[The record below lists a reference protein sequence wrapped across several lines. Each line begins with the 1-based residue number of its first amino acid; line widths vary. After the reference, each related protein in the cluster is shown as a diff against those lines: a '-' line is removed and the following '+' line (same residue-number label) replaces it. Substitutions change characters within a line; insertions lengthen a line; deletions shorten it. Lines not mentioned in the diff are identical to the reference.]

1 MTRAMSKYEKAF
13 RTRGGESAA
22 REPIVDDPDDPTA
35 FRVLEESDEA
45 GIDEDD
51 DENDAAEDIEQ
62 PAFTIASG
70 DEAKAPVTLTFS
82 SSNIK
87 GAELDVA
94 TGIVTVA
101 FKNDTTYR
109 YANFTAELM
118 AEWGAAASAGSWFHQ
133 KVRMRAAAH
142 PVVTTDA
149 APIAD
154 VDPAKE

>member
-1 MTRAMSKYEKAF
+1 MTRSMSKYEKAF
-13 RTRGGESAA
+13 RTRGEPAAVAESVVDPDA
-22 REPIVDDPDDPTA
+22 IVDEGPHDHSAEEPTSV
-35 FRVLEESDEA
+35 VLSEA
-45 GIDEDD
+45 VMSEPEVGRG
-51 DENDAAEDIEQ
+51 
-62 PAFTIASG
+62 S
-70 DEAKAPVTLTFS
+70 VTLTFT

-87 GAELDVA
+87 GAELDVS

-142 PVVTTDA
+142 PVVADA
-149 APIAD
+149 APITDA
-154 VDPAKE
+154 DPAKE